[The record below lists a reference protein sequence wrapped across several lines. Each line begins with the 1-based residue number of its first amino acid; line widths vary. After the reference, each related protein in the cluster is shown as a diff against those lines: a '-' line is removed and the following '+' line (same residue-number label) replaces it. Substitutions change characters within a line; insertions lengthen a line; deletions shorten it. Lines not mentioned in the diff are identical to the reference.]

1 MKRSVKLIGLSFIL
15 SSVLSCAGIE
25 ETSESELG
33 LSPVEI
39 EVSIS
44 SDSLTKVSMGESD
57 GSSTPFYWSDGEEDR
72 FKVTIDETDYYF
84 RKVGI
89 TSQATSARF
98 RCEGVPEIV
107 PGKIYTARYDNN
119 SIAEVYSAQV
129 GTSDSIEN
137 EMDMTASYTAKEGDT
152 WEDVVFNFQY
162 CYALLHIKVTSH
174 FIKDQYVYAYF
185 LNGSEELV
193 RSTGTIKGDESG
205 IADIYFVVA
214 PGEYTEP
221 KLEVWAYGD
230 DINKRSVISLS
241 RNTLKAGNIYNI
253 FKETTDFIDAHKLSE
268 GGTANCY
275 IMDRS
280 TEEKRNFQLYGFDAT
295 YKGGSNKASDMI
307 SEQIKYVKVLWE
319 SFGTSEVVNAGD
331 LIGSVRW
338 HTPYICFTPGN
349 TDKEGNALIGAFD
362 ENDQLVWSWHIWV
375 TDTPA
380 AHEYINDS
388 SDHFGTYMD
397 RNLGALTATPGEA
410 GIAGLLYQWGRKD
423 PFLTSGDIASAT
435 PNTVASS
442 VLSEDMQWMVIPSNQ
457 VVGTVAFATK
467 NPTTFITGVSP
478 NYSWLH
484 TPDISLWGNY
494 KTIYDPCPAGWKV
507 AQSELGVNLRVIF
520 YVGEPVFTFGCGK
533 TLYDRSNEYYAY
545 YPASG
550 HLNFQSGDLEHVSKA
565 GFIWSSTVASNGSPY
580 GFMFDENTEVD
591 FDYKFYSSQGASVRC
606 QKIE

>member
-1 MKRSVKLIGLSFIL
+1 
-15 SSVLSCAGIE
+15 
-25 ETSESELG
+25 
-33 LSPVEI
+33 
-39 EVSIS
+39 
-44 SDSLTKVSMGESD
+44 MGESD

-72 FKVTIDETDYYF
+72 FKVTIDGTDYSF

-98 RCEGVPEIV
+98 RCEGVPELV
-107 PGKIYTARYDNN
+107 PGKTYTARYDNN
-119 SIAEVYSAQV
+119 SIAEVSSGQM

-162 CYALLHIKVTSH
+162 CYALLHIKVTSQ
-174 FIKDQYVYAYF
+174 FIKDQYVYTYF

-205 IADIYFVVA
+205 VADIYFVVA

-295 YKGGSNKASDMI
+295 YKGGSSDAGDKI

-319 SFGTSEVVNAGD
+319 SFGTSEVVNAGN

-338 HTPYICFTPGN
+338 HAPYICFTPGN

-375 TDTPA
+375 TDTPVE
-380 AHEYINDS
+380 HQYKNGS
-388 SDHFGTYMD
+388 GVVFGIFMD
-397 RNLGALTATPGEA
+397 RNLGATNATPGENN
-410 GIAGLLYQWGRKD
+410 ISGLIYQWGRKD
-423 PFLTSGDIASAT
+423 PFLPSGDIRSGSAKMDGMDW
-435 PNTVASS
+435 NTAESS
-442 VLSEDMQWMVIPSNQ
+442 ETA
-457 VVGTVAFATK
+457 GTIEYSVQ

-478 NYSWLH
+478 EYTWLH
-484 TPDISLWGNY
+484 VANLGLWSNT
-494 KTIYDPCPAGWKV
+494 KSIYDPCPAGWKV
-507 AQSELGVNLRVIF
+507 AESHLGSNIKDVEYTVENNCVKLS
-520 YVGEPVFTFGCGK
+520 
-533 TLYDRSNEYYAY
+533 YDRSGTNYAF
-545 YPASG
+545 YPLSG
-550 HLNFQSGDLEHVSKA
+550 RLNFTTAAYEQEGAV
-565 GFIWSSTVASNGSPY
+565 GYIWSSNVAGNGSSY
-580 GFMFDENTEVD
+580 GFYFDVNSTLDLD
-591 FDYKFYSSQGASVRC
+591 FKFYPSQGSSVRC
-606 QKIE
+606 QKIG

>member
-25 ETSESELG
+25 ETSQSELG

-39 EVSIS
+39 EVNIS
-44 SDSLTKVSMGESD
+44 SDDRTKISMGESD

-72 FKVTIDETDYYF
+72 FKVTIDGTDYSF

-107 PGKIYTARYDNN
+107 PGKTYTARYDNN

-162 CYALLHIKVTSH
+162 CHALLHIKVTSQY
-174 FIKDQYVYAYF
+174 IKDQYVYAYF
-185 LNGSEELV
+185 LNGSEKLV
-193 RSTGTIKGDESG
+193 RNTGSIKGDESG
-205 IADIYFVVA
+205 VANIYFVVA
-214 PGEYTEP
+214 PGEYTAP
-221 KLEVWAYGD
+221 KLEVWTYGN
-230 DINKRSVISLS
+230 DINKRSIITLS
-241 RNTLKAGNIYNI
+241 PNTLEAGNIYKI
-253 FKETTDFIDAHKLSE
+253 FKETTDFIDAHILSE

-280 TEEKRNFQLYGFDAT
+280 TEEKKFQLYGFDAT
-295 YKGGSNKASDMI
+295 YKGGSNDADDKI

-380 AHEYINDS
+380 EHQYKNG
-388 SDHFGTYMD
+388 SDVVFGTFMD
-397 RNLGALTATPGEA
+397 RNLGATNATPGENN
-410 GIAGLLYQWGRKD
+410 ISGLIYQWGRKD
-423 PFLTSGDIASAT
+423 PFLPSGDIRSGSAKMDGMDW
-435 PNTVASS
+435 NTAESS
-442 VLSEDMQWMVIPSNQ
+442 ETA
-457 VVGTVAFATK
+457 GTIEYSVQ

-478 NYSWLH
+478 GYTWLH
-484 TPDISLWGNY
+484 VANLGLWSNT

-507 AQSELGVNLRVIF
+507 AESQLGSNIKDAEYTVVNNCVKLS
-520 YVGEPVFTFGCGK
+520 
-533 TLYDRSNEYYAY
+533 YDRSGSNYAF
-545 YPASG
+545 YPLSG
-550 HLNFQSGDLEHVSKA
+550 RLNFTTAAYEQEGSVGY
-565 GFIWSSTVASNGSPY
+565 IWSSNVAGNGSSY
-580 GFMFDENTEVD
+580 GFYFDVNSTLDLD
-591 FDYKFYSSQGASVRC
+591 FKFYPSQGSSVRC
-606 QKIE
+606 QKIG

>member
-25 ETSESELG
+25 ETSQSELG

-39 EVSIS
+39 EVKIS
-44 SDSLTKVSMGESD
+44 SDNQTKISMGESD

-72 FKVTIDETDYYF
+72 FKVTIDGTVYYF

-107 PGKIYTARYDNN
+107 PGKTYTARYDNN

-162 CYALLHIKVTSH
+162 CHALLHIKVKSQ
-174 FIKDQYVYAYF
+174 FIKDQYVCAYF
-185 LNGSEELV
+185 LNGSEILV
-193 RSTGTIKGDESG
+193 RNTGSIKGDESG
-205 IADIYFVVA
+205 VANIYFVVE

-221 KLEVWAYGD
+221 KLEVWTYRN
-230 DINKRSVISLS
+230 DINKRSIITLS
-241 RNTLKAGNIYNI
+241 PNTLEAGNIYKI

-268 GGTANCY
+268 GGAANCY

-280 TEEKRNFQLYGFDAT
+280 TEEKKFQLYGFDAT
-295 YKGGSNKASDMI
+295 YKGGSSDAGDKI

-319 SFGTSEVVNAGD
+319 SFGTSEVVYAGD

-380 AHEYINDS
+380 EHQYKNG
-388 SDHFGTYMD
+388 SDVVFGTFMD
-397 RNLGALTATPGEA
+397 RNLGATNATPGENN
-410 GIAGLLYQWGRKD
+410 ISGLIYQWGRKD
-423 PFLTSGDIASAT
+423 PFLPSGDIRSGSAKMDGMDW
-435 PNTVASS
+435 NTAESS
-442 VLSEDMQWMVIPSNQ
+442 ETA
-457 VVGTVAFATK
+457 GTIEYSVQ

-478 NYSWLH
+478 GYTWLH
-484 TPDISLWGNY
+484 VANLGLWSNT

-507 AQSELGVNLRVIF
+507 AESQLGSNIKDAEYTVVNNCVKLS
-520 YVGEPVFTFGCGK
+520 
-533 TLYDRSNEYYAY
+533 YDRSGSNYAF
-545 YPASG
+545 YPLSG
-550 HLNFQSGDLEHVSKA
+550 RLNFTTAAYEQEGAV
-565 GFIWSSTVASNGSPY
+565 GYIWSSNVAGNGSSY
-580 GFMFDENTEVD
+580 GFYFDVNSTLDLD
-591 FDYKFYSSQGASVRC
+591 FKFYPSQGSSVRC
-606 QKIE
+606 QKIG

>member
-1 MKRSVKLIGLSFIL
+1 
-15 SSVLSCAGIE
+15 
-25 ETSESELG
+25 
-33 LSPVEI
+33 
-39 EVSIS
+39 
-44 SDSLTKVSMGESD
+44 MGESD

-107 PGKIYTARYDNN
+107 PGKTYTARYDNN

-162 CYALLHIKVTSH
+162 CHALLHIKVTSQ

-185 LNGSEELV
+185 LNGSEKLV
-193 RSTGTIKGDESG
+193 RNTGSIKGDESG
-205 IADIYFVVA
+205 VANIYFVVA
-214 PGEYTEP
+214 PGEYTAP
-221 KLEVWAYGD
+221 KLEVWTYGN
-230 DINKRSVISLS
+230 DINKRSIITLS
-241 RNTLKAGNIYNI
+241 PNTLEAGNIYKI

-268 GGTANCY
+268 GGAANCY

-280 TEEKRNFQLYGFDAT
+280 TEEKKFQLYGFDAT
-295 YKGGSNKASDMI
+295 YKGGSSDAGDKI

-380 AHEYINDS
+380 EHQYKNG
-388 SDHFGTYMD
+388 SDVVFGTFMD
-397 RNLGALTATPGEA
+397 RNLGATNAAPGENN
-410 GIAGLLYQWGRKD
+410 IAGLIYQWGRKD
-423 PFLTSGDIASAT
+423 PFIPSGDIRSGSAKMDGMDW
-435 PNTVASS
+435 NTAESS
-442 VLSEDMQWMVIPSNQ
+442 ETA
-457 VVGTVAFATK
+457 GTIEYSVQ

-478 NYSWLH
+478 GYTWLH
-484 TPDISLWGNY
+484 VANLGLWSNT

-507 AQSELGVNLRVIF
+507 AESQLGSNIKDAEYTVVNNCVKLS
-520 YVGEPVFTFGCGK
+520 
-533 TLYDRSNEYYAY
+533 YDRSGSNYAF
-545 YPASG
+545 YPLSG
-550 HLNFQSGDLEHVSKA
+550 RLNFTTAAYEQEGAV
-565 GFIWSSTVASNGSPY
+565 GYIWSSNVAGNGSSY
-580 GFMFDENTEVD
+580 GFYFDVNSTLDLD
-591 FDYKFYSSQGASVRC
+591 FKFYPSQGSSVRC
-606 QKIE
+606 QKIEQR

>member
-1 MKRSVKLIGLSFIL
+1 MKRSVKIIWLSFIL

-25 ETSESELG
+25 ETSQSELG

-39 EVSIS
+39 EVNIS
-44 SDSLTKVSMGESD
+44 SDDRTKISMGESD

-72 FKVTIDETDYYF
+72 FKVTIDGTDYSF

-107 PGKIYTARYDNN
+107 PGKTYTARYDNN

-162 CYALLHIKVTSH
+162 CHALLHIKVTSQ
-174 FIKDQYVYAYF
+174 FIKDQYVCAYF
-185 LNGSEELV
+185 LNGSEKLV
-193 RSTGTIKGDESG
+193 RNTGSIKGDESG
-205 IADIYFVVA
+205 VANIYFVVA
-214 PGEYTEP
+214 PGEYTAP
-221 KLEVWAYGD
+221 KLEVWTYGD
-230 DINKRSVISLS
+230 DINRRSIITLS
-241 RNTLKAGNIYNI
+241 PNTLEAGNIYKI

-268 GGTANCY
+268 GGAANCY

-280 TEEKRNFQLYGFDAT
+280 TEEKKFQLYGFDAT
-295 YKGGSNKASDMI
+295 YKGGSSDAGDKI

-380 AHEYINDS
+380 EHQYKNG
-388 SDHFGTYMD
+388 SDVVFGTFMD
-397 RNLGALTATPGEA
+397 RNLGATNATPGENN
-410 GIAGLLYQWGRKD
+410 ISGLIYQWGRKD
-423 PFLTSGDIASAT
+423 PFLPSGDIRSGSAKMDGMDW
-435 PNTVASS
+435 NTAESS
-442 VLSEDMQWMVIPSNQ
+442 ETA
-457 VVGTVAFATK
+457 GTIEYSVQ

-478 NYSWLH
+478 GYTWLH
-484 TPDISLWGNY
+484 VANLGLWSNT

-507 AQSELGVNLRVIF
+507 AESQLGSNIKDAEYTVVNNCVKLS
-520 YVGEPVFTFGCGK
+520 
-533 TLYDRSNEYYAY
+533 YDRSGSNYAF
-545 YPASG
+545 YPLSG
-550 HLNFQSGDLEHVSKA
+550 RLNFTTAAYEQEGAV
-565 GFIWSSTVASNGSPY
+565 GYIWSSNVAGNGSSY
-580 GFMFDENTEVD
+580 GFYFDVNSTLDLD
-591 FDYKFYSSQGASVRC
+591 FKFYSSQGSSVRC
-606 QKIE
+606 QKIG